1 MSTYESITV
10 IPAPNN
16 ALGLELNDPVQA
28 VQPENTG
35 LQLVEIAHGD
45 VSILDS
51 TLKLREFLTRV
62 LTG

>member
-1 MSTYESITV
+1 MSTHESITV

-16 ALGLELNDPVQA
+16 ALGLELNDPVQV
-28 VQPENTG
+28 VQPENTD
-35 LQLVEIAHGD
+35 LQLVEIAHSD